1 MDREPIATPR
11 TVAAIAVGCLFLVT
25 AIGKLVDPSSVH
37 ATIEVLLV
45 QIADPRHVPISTASI
60 ALTASIVAVEVAIG
74 GALVACRARPRWAGT
89 SAIGIL
95 ILFSIVLA
103 WMTTMDSPPSCGC
116 LGAWE
121 ILRGNAH
128 MSASAGLIRN
138 LGLCLLLGWII
149 GKPGT
154 LRPGIRSPTPT
165 TSRTAFTLIET
176 LVVIAVLAVVLAI
189 ALPALRGARN
199 AGKDVDTLSQTR
211 QSIAAIEMYTRSESD
226 YLPYLG
232 VPGDPERG
240 TLAEVPWEHRPPTYF
255 RGQSLYWPTALLAQG
270 LDLSALRKFSIE
282 RRPRRD
288 LVQTFLF
295 LTHAAQARPEYWI
308 GEEPPDD
315 DRLYAGV
322 RIDEV
327 VFPSSKGL
335 LLDVDPVLPDHS
347 DVPLGRIV
355 GFFDGSASTKSLTS
369 PDAFVQG
376 LDRPYAAIP
385 WRVLT
390 TSGGVRGLDY

>member
-1 MDREPIATPR
+1 MDREPDWSDRSPWARPR
-11 TVAAIAVGCLFLVT
+11 TVAVIAM
-25 AIGKLVDPSSVH
+25 
-37 ATIEVLLV
+37 
-45 QIADPRHVPISTASI
+45 
-60 ALTASIVAVEVAIG
+60 TASIVAVEIAIG
-74 GALVACRARPRWAGT
+74 GALIAFRADPRLPGM
-89 SAIGIL
+89 SAIGVL
-95 ILFSIVLA
+95 ILFSAVLA
-103 WMTTMDSPPSCGC
+103 WMTTMDSPPSGGC
-116 LGAWE
+116 MGAWE
-121 ILRGNAH
+121 IVRGNAH
-128 MSASAGLIRN
+128 MSAYAGLVRN
-138 LGLCLLLGWII
+138 LGLCVLLAWII
-149 GKPGT
+149 GKPRI
-154 LRPGIRSPTPT
+154 LRTGNHGPTPT
-165 TSRTAFTLIET
+165 VSRAAFTLIET

-199 AGKDVDTLSQTR
+199 AGKDVDTLSQIR

-282 RRPRRD
+282 KRPRRD
-288 LVQTFLF
+288 LVQSFLF

-315 DRLYAGV
+315 ERLYAGV

-327 VFPSSKGL
+327 VFPSSKGV

-355 GFFDGSASTKSLTS
+355 GFFDGSASMKPLTN
-369 PDAFVQG
+369 PDALVQG

-390 TSGGVRGLDY
+390 TERGARGIDY